1 MSNLERAIE
10 LAVAAHKG
18 QQRKDGSPYVLHP
31 LRLMMSVCSNDE
43 KIVAVLHDAVEDT
56 PITFEQL
63 EDEGFSDDVLGALR
77 LVTHE
82 SDMSYTDYIDKIA
95 TNPLARAVK
104 LADLKDNGNIYEIP
118 NLKSKDLERLEKYH
132 KAFKALTT
140 AENAT

>member
-10 LAVAAHKG
+10 IAVSAHKG
-18 QQRKDGSPYVLHP
+18 QRRKDGSPYVLHP

-56 PITFEQL
+56 PVTFEQL
-63 EDEGFSDDVLGALR
+63 QNEGFSNEVLDALR

-82 SDMSYTDYIDKIA
+82 SDISYADYIAEIA
-95 TNPLARAVK
+95 KNRLARSVK

-118 NLKSKDLERLEKYH
+118 ELKTKDLERLEKYH
-132 KAFKALTT
+132 NAFRTLTD